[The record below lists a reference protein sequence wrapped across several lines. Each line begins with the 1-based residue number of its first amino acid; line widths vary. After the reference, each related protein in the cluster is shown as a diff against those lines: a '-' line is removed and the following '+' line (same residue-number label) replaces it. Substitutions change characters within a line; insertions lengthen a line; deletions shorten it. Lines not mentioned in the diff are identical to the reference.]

1 MSHRAV
7 VASATLV
14 LAGVASMGRPQAS
27 PPAAAGAEIVRL
39 DAVVTDKDGRLVRDL
54 SAADFELFEDGK
66 PQRLSHFLFVGV
78 QGAAATRPASPAT
91 PAVSQ
96 GEATAT
102 RSRSAGRYVIIL
114 VDDLHI
120 AATNLEPTRVALRRV
135 VRESLAVDDKAALVT
150 TGGPG
155 GVLQLTENRAPLE
168 RAIDAL
174 TFREAIVAP
183 AHGSQMTP
191 AQAELVLRG
200 DTNALHLASRV
211 LMDEPGSVYSGTTPR
226 SAVEATG
233 GAGPASIL
241 DPQERAAANEV
252 KRQARAIL
260 DEALRFSAVTLSRLD
275 DVLRG
280 LAPLPGR
287 KLCLFVSDGF
297 LVGMGT
303 IDEQTRHLRR
313 VVDAATRS
321 GAVVYALDARGLVS
335 TVGAA
340 ATAAVPAPPGLQ
352 EKVARLTEQEFQ
364 QTLLGLANDTG
375 GFLVRGTNELA
386 AGLGRMLQDNDAY
399 YLMAYEPANAK
410 RDGKFRKI
418 EVRVASRPEL
428 TVRTRHGY
436 FAPDERKKAEA
447 GGTGAAGSLPVSAL
461 DEAEARAILGG
472 ALPSNGTPVQVT
484 ADYLALP
491 PDGARAVVRAQV
503 GLAGLRWRQAGRRQV
518 ATVDLVGGAYDA
530 GGSPVGPVF
539 GRRVDLDLDPAELKR
554 SPEQSFQYQHQLLLS
569 PGRYEIRVVAREP
582 GLAPLGGGTQRIDIP
597 DLGAGGLT
605 LSSVFLSSAVK
616 EPSTTGAE
624 SEVLRDAHALRRF
637 QRGDSLYFQLYVYN
651 VKPDESGATDVVLQA
666 QLRAGGKTIAASKP
680 QPVRFEQKNGV
691 PLPQSNGMPLEGLD
705 PGSYELRVVVVDRK
719 ANLTAFRS
727 VDFTLE

>member
-1 MSHRAV
+1 MSHRAL
-7 VASATLV
+7 VA
-14 LAGVASMGRPQAS
+14 LAALAVAGLASNGRPQER

-39 DAVVTDKDGRLVRDL
+39 DAIVTDKDGRLVRGL
-54 SAADFELFEDGK
+54 SAADFELLEDGK
-66 PQRLSHFLFVGV
+66 PQRLSHFLFVDV
-78 QGAAATRPASPAT
+78 QGTAAARPASAAA

-96 GEATAT
+96 GEAPAT
-102 RSRSAGRYVIIL
+102 PSRSAGRYVVIL

-120 AATNLEPTRVALRRV
+120 AATNLEPTRDALRRF
-135 VRESLAVDDKAALVT
+135 VRQFLVAGDKTALIT

-155 GVLQLTENRAPLE
+155 GVLQMTESREPVE

-174 TFREAIVAP
+174 TFRQAIVAP
-183 AHGSQMTP
+183 ARGSQMTP
-191 AQAELVLRG
+191 AQAELILRG
-200 DTNALHLASRV
+200 DTSALHLASRV
-211 LMDEPGSVYSGTTPR
+211 LMDEPGSVYSGATPR
-226 SAVEATG
+226 AAVEATG
-233 GAGPASIL
+233 GASPAGIL
-241 DPQERAAANEV
+241 DPQERAAAEEV

-260 DEALRFSAVTLSRLD
+260 DEALRFSAVTLGRLD

-303 IDEQTRHLRR
+303 SDEQTRHLRQ
-313 VVDAATRS
+313 VIDAATRS
-321 GAVVYALDARGLVS
+321 GAVVYSLDTRGLVS
-335 TVGAA
+335 TVSEAS
-340 ATAAVPAPPGLQ
+340 TAAVPAPPGLQ
-352 EKVARLTEQEFQ
+352 DKVARLTEQEFQ

-447 GGTGAAGSLPVSAL
+447 DRTGAAGSLPVSAL

-472 ALPSNGTPVQVT
+472 PLPANGTPVRVT

-491 PDGARAVVRAQV
+491 PDGARAIVRAQV

-530 GGSPVGPVF
+530 GGSPVGPAF

-554 SPEQSFQYQHQLLLS
+554 SLEQSFQYQHQLLLS

-582 GLAPLGGGTQRIDIP
+582 GLAPLGGGTERIDIP
-597 DLGAGGLT
+597 DLDRGGLT

-616 EPSTTGAE
+616 EPSATGPE
-624 SEVLRDAHALRRF
+624 GEVLKDAHTLRRF
-637 QRGDSLYFQLYVYN
+637 KRGDSLFFQLYVYN
-651 VKPDESGATDVVLQA
+651 VKPDQSGTTDVVLQA
-666 QLRAGGKTIAASKP
+666 QLRAGGKTLAASKP
-680 QPVRFEQKNGV
+680 QPVRFEQKDGV
-691 PLPQSNGMPLEGLD
+691 PLPQSNGMSLEGLD